1 MKTGVRLVDG
11 SRELVLHPSLDYVP
25 QRLTVGSPAMREVTE
40 DRTDDDGERDTTTL
54 FGGRAVS
61 LELVVVDE
69 RASTEVLLDQVKR
82 FLHPR
87 SRPYL
92 HVTDDGW
99 GGERRIRLR
108 VDQWDE
114 PYEGYAASHSRPVQ
128 FQWKAPDGVWE
139 AAASTSVT
147 VSADIS
153 QAVGLSFPVTF
164 PVAFTA
170 TQAAGA
176 AMVDSPGSVP
186 SHFTA
191 RLYGPCVGPRL
202 VNQTTGEE
210 ITFVDSLSLAAGDY
224 IEVNT
229 RDRTAYLT
237 VNGSASQVSR
247 LNSVD
252 FTVTSWWRL
261 EPGTQV
267 VRYAPPLADAGAA
280 AVIDYRAC
288 WL

>member
-40 DRTDDDGERDTTTL
+40 SRTDDDGDRDTTAL

-99 GGERRIRLR
+99 GEERRIRLR

-114 PYEGYAASHSRPVQ
+114 PYEGYGASHSRPVQ
-128 FQWKAPDGVWE
+128 LQWKAPDGVWE
-139 AAASTSVT
+139 AADLTSVP
-147 VSADIS
+147 VPADITTDS
-153 QAVGLSFPVTF
+153 TGLVF
-164 PVAFTA
+164 PVAFPVVFEPTMA
-170 TQAAGA
+170 TGA
-176 AMVDSPGSVP
+176 SLIANVGSVP
-186 SHFTA
+186 AHFVA
-191 RLYGPCVGPRL
+191 RLYGPCTAPVLR
-202 VNQTTGEE
+202 NETTGEQ
-210 ITFVDSLSLAAGDY
+210 IAFADSLALAAGQYVEID
-224 IEVNT
+224 T
-229 RDRTAYLT
+229 RARTAFAQSNT
-237 VNGSASQVSR
+237 AVSR
-247 LNSVD
+247 LTTVD
-252 FTVTSWWRL
+252 FVTTSWWRL
-261 EPGTQV
+261 EPGDNQ
-267 VRYAPPLADAGAA
+267 VRYAPADADAGSQ
-280 AVIDYRAC
+280 AVIIYRPA